1 MENRINSEKCK
12 VIRLNSGVEVTLHY
26 AQDKPSLQEQMIKV
40 MSSYQ
45 TKTAKI

>member
-1 MENRINSEKCK
+1 MENRIDSEKSK